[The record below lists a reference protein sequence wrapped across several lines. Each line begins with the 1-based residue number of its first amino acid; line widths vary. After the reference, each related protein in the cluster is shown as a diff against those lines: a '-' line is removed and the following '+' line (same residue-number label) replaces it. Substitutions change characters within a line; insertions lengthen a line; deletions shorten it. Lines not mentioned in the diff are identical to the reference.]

1 MPVIATGS
9 VSIASVTDGEQGY
22 TWIMYADNN
31 VGSGISDKPEGKP
44 YIGIAYNKLT
54 PIPSTHPADYTWSKI
69 RGDDGN
75 GVISAVTEYQMSDSG
90 TVTPTGDWSKDPVRP
105 EVGKFIWTRTT
116 TRYSDGKSTV
126 AYSVTYSATAEGF
139 DGATVITSPTAPTL
153 PKPNQLWN
161 DSSTTPG
168 TLKIWSEEQK
178 QWIVYLFTARN
189 IQARTIGAE
198 QIASNSITG
207 NEIKGNTI
215 TGDKVVAGSIKAE
228 NLSAD
233 AINAPKIVAEGLS
246 TTDATIGKT
255 LTIGNNGSI
264 TTTFSHESSFIGW
277 DNTVKYKAD
286 GNINVSDGGFTIDAK
301 VTGIGGA
308 NNGYVNAPEGKVVPV
323 SYDLRSQL
331 SDSTIYIGAKNG
343 RGYINGATA
352 PTAIANNAVSIN
364 PWGISLYATNYNVM
378 TSLSTTG
385 VLSPELSTVGFH
397 NRKGSVTTDN
407 LSVADTAA
415 VKTLGVT
422 GDGDISGNLH
432 VNGFIRGET
441 NILTKG
447 GVGATKA
454 ITSDDT
460 IQAKGDITSY
470 GWSNANSGF
479 KTGTLELR
487 HNYVRN
493 TENSN
498 PLWLE
503 GYGGGNNDAVI
514 IQNKSFKNS
523 SPFYAA
529 IKVGST
535 TLSGNR
541 AFPQLRLIG
550 AYNRPIGSSG
560 KPLLIT
566 SAGLI
571 GVSSSTQRDKEDIE
585 TADQHTLD
593 LGHKLL
599 TVRTTSWKYKI
610 DKLLRKDYEEN
621 KLTKDYVTEAPTD
634 YGMIAE
640 ELSSVGLEEFVQR
653 NDQTNEINGID
664 YEKLTIPLI
673 SLVKELYK
681 KNADNEL
688 KMLNIEERL
697 NKLEG
702 DK

>member
-44 YIGIAYNKLT
+44 YVGIAYNKLT

-75 GVISAVTEYQMSDSG
+75 GIISAVTEYQMSDSG
-90 TVTPTGDWSKDPVRP
+90 TVTPTGEWSKDPVRP
-105 EVGKFIWTRTT
+105 EAGKFVWTRTT
-116 TRYSDGKSTV
+116 THYSDGKSTV
-126 AYSVTYSATAEGF
+126 AYSVTYSATAEGI
-139 DGATVITSPTAPTL
+139 DGATVITSPTAPAL

-168 TLKIWSEEQK
+168 TLKIWSEEQQ

-189 IQARTIGAE
+189 IQAHTIGAE
-198 QIASNSITG
+198 QIAANSITG
-207 NEIKGNTI
+207 NEIKANTI
-215 TGDKVVAGSIKAE
+215 TGDKIVAGSITADS
-228 NLSAD
+228 LSAD
-233 AINAPKIVAEGLS
+233 AINAAKIVAEGLS

-286 GNINVSDGGFTIDAK
+286 GELNVSDGGFTIDAK

-343 RGYINGATA
+343 RGYVNGATT

-385 VLSPELSTVGFH
+385 VLTPELSTVGFKDK
-397 NRKGSVTTDN
+397 KGSVVTDN
-407 LSVADTAA
+407 ISVADTAA
-415 VKTLGVT
+415 TKTLGVS
-422 GDGDISGNLH
+422 GDADISGNLH

-460 IQAKGDITSY
+460 IKAKGDITSY

-479 KTGTLELR
+479 KTGTLEIEN
-487 HNYVRN
+487 NYIRN
-493 TENSN
+493 NKDAD

-503 GYGGGNNDAVI
+503 GYSGGKGSAVV
-514 IQNKSFKNS
+514 IQDMSFRGRNAFFS
-523 SPFYAA
+523 A
-529 IKVGST
+529 IKLGVD

-541 AFPQLRLIG
+541 AYPGVYIQG
-550 AYNRPIGSSG
+550 AYNRPIGSNG
-560 KPLLIT
+560 KPLLVT
-566 SAGLI
+566 SDGLI
-571 GVSSSTQRDKEDIE
+571 GVSSSTEREKEDIE
-585 TADQHTLD
+585 TADKHTLD

-610 DKLLRKDYEEN
+610 DKLLRKDYEEQ
-621 KLTKDYVTEAPTD
+621 KLTKDYVAEAPTD

-640 ELSSVGLEEFVQR
+640 ELASVGLEEFVQR
-653 NDQTNEINGID
+653 NDKTNEINGID
-664 YEKLTIPLI
+664 YEKLTVPLI
-673 SLVKELYK
+673 SLTKELYK
-681 KNADNEL
+681 KNAENEL